1 MSQNFF
7 QIIRPVHV
15 HLKTDKV
22 DLKKRPPWKKFFFAF
37 FSIDSSSR
45 HEKRCQMLQRLF
57 WLFQCS
63 KNPQW
68 FEPIFNLFNF
78 VLTDSSKDVNTT
90 TGSSYTNS
98 NETTKN
104 PDDSKYI
111 VPHFGNTKI
120 CGIGWGNTT
129 VFLSIFI
136 SKDFSSIYLQS
147 FTDSNLACTKYLL
160 QLRRS
165 IQMK

>member
-1 MSQNFF
+1 MGLGIGVFSGFLFGLGTQKVQNGYFQVLPLSTQIFF
-7 QIIRPVHV
+7 LTKII
-15 HLKTDKV
+15 KEYS
-22 DLKKRPPWKKFFFAF
+22 KKYFLHAENLESCPGDGEDF
-37 FSIDSSSR
+37 
-45 HEKRCQMLQRLF
+45 L
-57 WLFQCS
+57 
-63 KNPQW
+63 

-120 CGIGWGNTT
+120 CGIGWGTTT

>member
-22 DLKKRPPWKKFFFAF
+22 DLKKRPPWKNFFFHF

-63 KNPQW
+63 KNP
-68 FEPIFNLFNF
+68 LCK
-78 VLTDSSKDVNTT
+78 SKKKTFWNWCKTTEDGRAFYYYSVNHQ
-90 TGSSYTNS
+90 TGLQRNTFSKLSYILLIHRN
-98 NETTKN
+98 
-104 PDDSKYI
+104 
-111 VPHFGNTKI
+111 VPQI
-120 CGIGWGNTT
+120 M
-129 VFLSIFI
+129 
-136 SKDFSSIYLQS
+136 S
-147 FTDSNLACTKYLL
+147 FH
-160 QLRRS
+160 LRYMMVS
-165 IQMK
+165 

>member
-1 MSQNFF
+1 M
-7 QIIRPVHV
+7 
-15 HLKTDKV
+15 LKI
-22 DLKKRPPWKKFFFAF
+22 WKAARGNGEDF
-37 FSIDSSSR
+37 
-45 HEKRCQMLQRLF
+45 L
-57 WLFQCS
+57 
-63 KNPQW
+63 

-120 CGIGWGNTT
+120 
-129 VFLSIFI
+129 
-136 SKDFSSIYLQS
+136 
-147 FTDSNLACTKYLL
+147 A
-160 QLRRS
+160 
-165 IQMK
+165 

>member
-1 MSQNFF
+1 M
-7 QIIRPVHV
+7 
-15 HLKTDKV
+15 LKI
-22 DLKKRPPWKKFFFAF
+22 WKAARGDGEDF
-37 FSIDSSSR
+37 
-45 HEKRCQMLQRLF
+45 L
-57 WLFQCS
+57 
-63 KNPQW
+63 

-111 VPHFGNTKI
+111 IPHFGNTKI
-120 CGIGWGNTT
+120 CGIGWGTTT